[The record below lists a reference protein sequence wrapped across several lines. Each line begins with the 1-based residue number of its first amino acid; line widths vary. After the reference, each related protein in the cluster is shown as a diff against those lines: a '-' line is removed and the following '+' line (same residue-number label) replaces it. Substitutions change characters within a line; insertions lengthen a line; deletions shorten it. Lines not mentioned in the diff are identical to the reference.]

1 VDLLLHTLSAEGLI
15 EPEPDHVR
23 AAPSSP
29 ASPDALTLSAIVVS
43 YNTRDMTLDCLR
55 SLHAAL
61 EGIDSEIIV
70 VDNASTDG
78 SVAAIREQFP
88 AARLIARESNAG
100 FGAANNEAMR
110 LARGQFFLLLNSDA
124 FPEKT
129 AISTLL
135 AFARGNPRAGILGP
149 RLSNADGSLQV
160 SCHPFP
166 TPLFA
171 WRENLWLTRGYS
183 RWPHDSVRPVDFL
196 IGACLLVRRE
206 ACREVGGFDE
216 TFFMYSEEADW
227 QRRMRDAGWERV
239 FVPDARV
246 THLGGASGAKEEA
259 RIRRHF
265 FESLDH
271 YERKHHGLA
280 GLIVF
285 RAAMAAG
292 CALRTLLWAAV
303 SLLPARRQV
312 ALAKARKH
320 SRLCLR
326 QTFHWS

>member
-1 VDLLLHTLSAEGLI
+1 MN
-15 EPEPDHVR
+15 PDEITV
-23 AAPSSP
+23 
-29 ASPDALTLSAIVVS
+29 SAIVIS
-43 YNTRDMTLDCLR
+43 YNTRQMTLDCLQA
-55 SLHAAL
+55 LGAAL
-61 EGIDSEIIV
+61 EGVNSEIMV
-70 VDNASTDG
+70 VDNGSTDD
-78 SVAAIREQFP
+78 SAAAIKEKFP
-88 AARLIARESNAG
+88 QARLIARETNGG

-110 LARGQFFLLLNSDA
+110 LAKGRFFLLLNSDA
-124 FPEKT
+124 FPETT
-129 AISTLL
+129 AVAALL
-135 AFARGNPRAGILGP
+135 AFIQEYPRVGVVGP

-183 RWPHDSVRPVDFL
+183 RWAHDRVRRVDFV

-206 ACREVGGFDE
+206 TYEEVGGFDE

-227 QRRMRDAGWERV
+227 QRRMQDAGWERV
-239 FVPDARV
+239 FVPEARV

-280 GLIVF
+280 GLIAF

-292 CALRTLLWAAV
+292 CALRTVLWAAV
-303 SLLPARRQV
+303 SLLPARREH

-320 SRLCLR
+320 SQLCLR
-326 QTFHWS
+326 QAFHWS